1 MLKIVIGK
9 NIIRYLELEFFVFLI
24 FMVNVDGIYYFLKK
38 EALGIL
44 VLLLNRMFDIRNS
57 RVICDKKNLFISFVD
72 FMIFN
77 FY

>member
-1 MLKIVIGK
+1 MDIFKYVLKFMLKIVIGK

-57 RVICDKKNLFISFVD
+57 RVICDIKICL
-72 FMIFN
+72 
-77 FY
+77 

>member
-38 EALGIL
+38 EVLGIL

-57 RVICDKKNLFISFVD
+57 RVIYDIKICL
-72 FMIFN
+72 
-77 FY
+77 